1 MDTHQRAVEYDEAED
16 AKKVLETIAEEK
28 HAPLTWIRRDEAE
41 RTAQNLRGQSFILK
55 NKSYRIRMHGSYQL
69 ENASL
74 ALRAMEQF
82 VSPEAMREGLCH
94 VRWKGRLE
102 AICFDPP
109 IILDG
114 AHNPGAVQQIVRML
128 SQDEDICS
136 LLFAV
141 CSDKDYESMISML
154 STLPWK
160 HIYITKIETARGAGV
175 ATVADCFSRYSQAPI
190 TIYDTSGEAFEEA
203 CGRLG
208 QGEKLLCLGSL
219 YLAGELKEH
228 LDRKER
234 EGNHD

>member
-1 MDTHQRAVEYDEAED
+1 MMAM
-16 AKKVLETIAEEK
+16 
-28 HAPLTWIRRDEAE
+28 
-41 RTAQNLRGQSFILK
+41 TAIHRIL
-55 NKSYRIRMHGSYQL
+55 
-69 ENASL
+69 
-74 ALRAMEQF
+74 
-82 VSPEAMREGLCH
+82 PELPDQVMREGIRRM
-94 VRWKGRLE
+94 RWPGRME
-102 AICFDPP
+102 EIAPDVY
-109 IILDG
+109 LDG
-114 AHNPGAVQQIVRML
+114 AHNPGAVEQIVKML
-128 SQDEDICS
+128 GQDEDDWS

-154 STLPWK
+154 STVPWK

-203 CGRLG
+203 CGGLG